1 MEKKYTIQ
9 NYVIFGQV
17 MKKPNI
23 AKICIER
30 VLGIKVKR
38 LEYIETEKS
47 EKLSPDMH
55 GIRMDVYCENDDA
68 VYNIEMQAYRVYDI
82 GKRSRYYQDMMDMNI
97 LEGGQEYSSL
107 KKNIVIFICTFDPF
121 EEKRHIYTFENR
133 CIQSTGIKLKDD
145 TQKIVLNT
153 KGELDDIPKSLKM
166 FLDYIET
173 DVVQDEYTK
182 ELDEAVI
189 EIQNDERWRKSIMT
203 VDQVIKDAANA
214 AAEDALLRGIE
225 QGIEQG
231 EAYSKRETA
240 LRMLK
245 HGNLSD
251 EFICEM
257 ADITPNELSE
267 LKTHLSF
274 NE

>member
-82 GKRSRYYQDMMDMNI
+82 GKRSRYYQDMMDMSI

-267 LKTHLSF
+267 LKNPLVIQ
-274 NE
+274 